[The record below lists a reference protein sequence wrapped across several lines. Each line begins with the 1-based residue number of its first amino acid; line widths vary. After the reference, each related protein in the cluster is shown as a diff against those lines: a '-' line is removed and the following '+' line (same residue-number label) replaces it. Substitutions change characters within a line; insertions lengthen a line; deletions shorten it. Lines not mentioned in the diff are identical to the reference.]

1 MICFRISF
9 CAGKSKTV
17 HKTGFKYKT
26 PPKNVPTA
34 TVYCSFESHAR
45 IENQPSLFCC
55 NKLWLVTL
63 NGPEPKS
70 AVQLSEAVVGGRVP
84 RRLAQQTVCGV
95 FG

>member
-1 MICFRISF
+1 MICFRISV
-9 CAGKSKTV
+9 CAGKSNTKQFLNTKTSPRPQ
-17 HKTGFKYKT
+17 FCL
-26 PPKNVPTA
+26 
-34 TVYCSFESHAR
+34 YCSFE
-45 IENQPSLFCC
+45 SLFCC